1 MNYNKLITKISSK
14 FKSNWKSGLTVAMF
28 SFPLSIAIAV
38 ASGTSP
44 LQGVITGI
52 VASTIASIFGG
63 SNYNII
69 GVTGSIT
76 IVLLTFSIQFG
87 AIYFPLISIVA
98 GLFIYLI
105 YLFKLERYL
114 VYIPS
119 SVMYGFSAGVA
130 IQIIFSQINDVLG
143 LILPVEESL
152 FYNLL
157 ETFKASNDINYIS
170 ILLFLVFLALLFLI
184 KKIKPNIPSII
195 PVTLLG
201 VLLGYII
208 ESNDSFK
215 SLTISLQEKLSSN
228 QSIELISGFNINLI
242 FESLQNY
249 DLLKGIILTG
259 IIIAFISTLETL
271 ITAKIADKMTKTRFN
286 SRKEIFA
293 LGLANIGSGIFGG
306 FPVAAGYMETGLNIK
321 TGATHRMSQIIDSI
335 STFII
340 SIILFNNFQY
350 ISISVLSAILVYIA
364 LGLIE
369 FDKFEIYWK
378 DDKKNF
384 IVSIIVAIIVIVFD
398 ASIGILVGISLSLL
412 LFVDKLS
419 KGEFVINFN
428 SNKKIIECDYGNCL
442 LFPNQD
448 IDVVVYSIEGILV
461 YLDSEA
467 HLDNF
472 KQISKINTIKTVVI
486 RMRDV
491 FYMDLDGLEI
501 LEEIIEILQDSDIEV
516 ILTKPS
522 KNVLKRLKNSNL
534 YKELNEKGLVFEK
547 TELALSYLGFSEQEI
562 GNKPDKKEIHLGLND
577 IL

>member
-1 MNYNKLITKISSK
+1 MNLNKIISKISSK

-44 LQGVITGI
+44 IQGVITGI

-87 AIYFPLISIVA
+87 AVYFPLISIVA

-105 YLFKLERYL
+105 YLFILEKYL

-130 IQIIFSQINDVLG
+130 IQIVFSQINDILG
-143 LILPVEESL
+143 LLLPVEESI
-152 FYNLL
+152 FHNLI
-157 ETFKASNDINYIS
+157 ETFRFVNDINYIS
-170 ILLFLVFLALLFLI
+170 LLLFSLFLFLLFLI
-184 KKIKPNIPSII
+184 KKIKPSVPSII
-195 PVTLLG
+195 PVTLIG
-201 VLLGYII
+201 VLLGYIM
-208 ESNDSFK
+208 ESNDSIEYM
-215 SLTISLQEKLSSN
+215 TTSLQEKLSSSE
-228 QSIELISGFNINLI
+228 SIKLISGFNLDLI
-242 FESLQNY
+242 IESLQDY
-249 DLLKGIILTG
+249 DLIKAIVLTG
-259 IIIAFISTLETL
+259 IIIAFIATLETL

-286 SRKEIFA
+286 SRKEMFA

-321 TGATHRMSQIIDSI
+321 TGANHRMSQIIDSI
-335 STFII
+335 STLII
-340 SIILFNNFQY
+340 SVILFNNFQY

-369 FDKFEIYWK
+369 FEKFELYWK
-378 DDKKNF
+378 NDKKNF
-384 IVSIIVAIIVIVFD
+384 VVAVVVALIVIIFD
-398 ASIGILVGISLSLL
+398 ASVGILVGISMALL

-428 SNKKIIECDYGNCL
+428 SNKKIIECEYGSCL
-442 LFPNQD
+442 VLPNQN

-472 KQISKINTIKTVVI
+472 KKISKIKTLKTVII

-491 FYMDLDGLEI
+491 FYLDLDGMEI
-501 LEEIIEILQDSDIEV
+501 LEEIIELLQDNDIEV
-516 ILTKPS
+516 ILTRPS
-522 KNVLKRLKNSNL
+522 KSVSKILVKSEL
-534 YKELNEKGLVFEK
+534 YQKLRKTGFVFEK
-547 TELALSYLGFSEQEI
+547 TELALAYLGFSDE
-562 GNKPDKKEIHLGLND
+562 
-577 IL
+577 